1 MFKFFKHI
9 YYKIKIAMKDY
20 SQGQE
25 QQIIANYF
33 GDLKG
38 TVLDIGANDG
48 KTFSNSLAL
57 IENGW
62 EAVLLEP
69 AQMAFNKLERLH
81 ETNDKVRCYKIAIGN
96 EIGKVKLKVSGAHLP
111 DGSDVALLSSLK
123 EEETTRWRDAG
134 VKFHEEEIIVSTF
147 SHFKKLSGNTAFD
160 FITIDC
166 EGLDVDVLKQI
177 DLSETKL
184 ICIEWNS
191 KPEAK
196 AAILEYCAKFEMTKI
211 IYESGENLLICR
223 Q

>member
-1 MFKFFKHI
+1 MGN
-9 YYKIKIAMKDY
+9 Y
-20 SQGQE
+20 SQGEE
-25 QQIIANYF
+25 QKHIEMFF
-33 GDLKG
+33 GDFKG

-62 EAVLLEP
+62 NAVLLEP
-69 AQMAFNKLERLH
+69 AQIAFNKLERLH
-81 ETNDKVRCYKIAIGN
+81 ENNPKVSCYKIAIGN
-96 EIGKVKLKVSGAHLP
+96 QHGKTKLKVSGAHLP

-123 EEETTRWRDAG
+123 EDETTRWRDAG
-134 VKFHEEEIIVSTF
+134 VQFHEEEIIVTTF
-147 SHFKKLSGNTAFD
+147 SHFKKLSGDPAFD

-177 DLSETKL
+177 DLTNTKL

-196 AAILEYCAKFEMTKI
+196 AEILEYCAKFGMTKT